1 MPESAASPTADERTV
16 TVVGQGT
23 ASATPDTALLRLG
36 VETRG
41 ATPAEALDGCGRA
54 LDAILAALR
63 LEGVE
68 SSRLTTSGLGLHTD
82 WESEQRGQRPAGYH
96 ATAALT
102 ARLAG
107 PARAGQIAAAAVT
120 AGGEAARVHGLELV
134 VGDHAGVLA
143 VAREGAWR
151 DARAR
156 AEQYAALAGAAL
168 GRVLRIEERTGAPEG
183 PRGMPVGDFARA
195 AAGPGPPVELGETP
209 VWATVTVTWTLAE
222 PPEPGAGERA

>member
-1 MPESAASPTADERTV
+1 
-16 TVVGQGT
+16 
-23 ASATPDTALLRLG
+23 

-63 LEGVE
+63 REGVE
-68 SSRLTTSGLGLHTD
+68 PSRLATSGLGLYTD
-82 WESEQRGQRPAGYH
+82 WEAEQRGQRPAGYR
-96 ATAALT
+96 AAAALT

-107 PARAGQIAAAAVT
+107 PGRAGQIAAAAAVT

-134 VGDHAGVLA
+134 VGDLAGLLA

-168 GRVLRIEERTGAPEG
+168 GRVVRIEERTGAPEG
-183 PRGMPVGDFARA
+183 PPVIPVGDVPRA
-195 AAGPGPPVELGETP
+195 AAGPGPPVELGETE

-222 PPEPGAGERA
+222 PPQPGAGQWA